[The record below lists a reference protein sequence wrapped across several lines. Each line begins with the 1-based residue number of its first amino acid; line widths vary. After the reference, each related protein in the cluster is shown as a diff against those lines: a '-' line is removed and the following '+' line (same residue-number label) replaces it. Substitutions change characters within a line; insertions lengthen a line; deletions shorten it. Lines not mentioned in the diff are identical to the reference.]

1 MGYQEEDIFKD
12 IKEKNGLICLK
23 GINDKRNMIN
33 TNAYNSSSSHYGMN
47 SSPYNTLNSSQIHH
61 QCNYFTCSNNS

>member
-33 TNAYNSSSSHYGMN
+33 TNAYNFSSSHYGIS
-47 SSPYNTLNSSQIHH
+47 SSPYNTLN
-61 QCNYFTCSNNS
+61 